1 MIMKEL
7 IQLRDRLLGEYEYAI
22 DQMDLDNEAD
32 GLLVAIKM
40 VEDRINYLIEAN
52 NL

>member
-7 IQLRDRLLGEYEYAI
+7 IELRDRLLGEYEYAI
-22 DQMDLDNEAD
+22 DQMDNYGEAN